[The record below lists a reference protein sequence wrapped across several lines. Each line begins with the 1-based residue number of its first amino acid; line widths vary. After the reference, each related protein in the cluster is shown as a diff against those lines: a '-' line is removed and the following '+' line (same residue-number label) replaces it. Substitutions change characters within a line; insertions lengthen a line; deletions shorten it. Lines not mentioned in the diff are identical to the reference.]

1 MKIGYFGDGLWSHLA
16 LEKLLFDSSIEV
28 MFICARF
35 DNPDKSL
42 EKTALRINVPFLIH
56 TDVNSESFID
66 GIAQFNCNLF
76 VSMSFNQIF
85 GKKIRTLPKFGIINC
100 HAGKLPFYR
109 GRNILNWALI
119 NDEKEF
125 GITVHFVD
133 DGIDT
138 GDIILQKVFPIAD
151 EDNYETLLDR
161 SYVGCSVI
169 LYEAIKK
176 IQSGNFETIKQNSID
191 PIGSYFSR
199 RLPGDEV
206 IDWNQD
212 SREIFNFVRALT
224 FPGPLA
230 LTRYRNNLVRVS
242 YAIPVNEMRPYKDIP
257 GAIIGKPKGFIRV
270 KTKNTAVD
278 IVTTTASNEFRIGY
292 RLT

>member
-1 MKIGYFGDGLWSHLA
+1 MKIGYFGDGPWSHLA
-16 LEKLLFDSSIEV
+16 LEKLLFDRSIEI

-42 EKTALRINVPFLIH
+42 EKIALKIKVPFLFNS
-56 TDVNSESFID
+56 DVNSASFID
-66 GIAQFNCNLF
+66 GIEQFNCDLF
-76 VSMSFNQIF
+76 ISMSFNQIF
-85 GKKIRTLPKFGIINC
+85 RQKIRTLPRVGVINC

-138 GDIILQKVFPIAD
+138 GDIIRQRVFPIID
-151 EDNYETLLDR
+151 EDNYQTLLNR
-161 SYVGCSVI
+161 SYIGCSEI
-169 LYEAIKK
+169 LYEAVQE

-191 PIGSYFSR
+191 PIGSYFSQ
-199 RLPGDEV
+199 RLPGDEA

-230 LTRYRNNLVRVS
+230 LTHYGDNFVRVS
-242 YAIPVNEMRPYKDIP
+242 RAVPVYEMRPYKSIP
-257 GAIIGKPKGFIRV
+257 GSIIGKPKGFIRV

-278 IVTTTASNEFRIGY
+278 IVTSLDSKEFRIGH

>member
-1 MKIGYFGDGLWSHLA
+1 MKIGFFGDGPWSHLA
-16 LEKLLFDSSIEV
+16 LEKLLFDSSLKV

-35 DNPDKSL
+35 ENPDESL
-42 EKTALRINVPFLIH
+42 EKTARKIKIPFLVH
-56 TDVNSESFID
+56 SDVNSEPFID
-66 GIAQFNCNLF
+66 GITQFDCDLF

-85 GKKIRTLPKFGIINC
+85 GKKIRTVPKVGIINC

-138 GDIILQKVFPIAD
+138 GDIILQRVFPIVD
-151 EDNYETLLDR
+151 EDSYQTLLNR
-161 SYVGCSVI
+161 SYLGCSEI
-169 LYEAIKK
+169 LYEAVQK
-176 IQSGNFETIKQNSID
+176 IQSGSFETIRQNSID

-212 SREIFNFVRALT
+212 SRGIFNFVRALT
-224 FPGPLA
+224 LPGPLA
-230 LTRYRNNLVRVS
+230 LTRYGNNFVRVS
-242 YAIPVNEMRPYKDIP
+242 HAVPVYGMRPYKDIP
-257 GAIIGKPKGFIRV
+257 GSIIGKPNGSIRV
-270 KTKNTAVD
+270 KTKDTAVD
-278 IVTTTASNEFRIGY
+278 ILTTTPFNEFRIGY